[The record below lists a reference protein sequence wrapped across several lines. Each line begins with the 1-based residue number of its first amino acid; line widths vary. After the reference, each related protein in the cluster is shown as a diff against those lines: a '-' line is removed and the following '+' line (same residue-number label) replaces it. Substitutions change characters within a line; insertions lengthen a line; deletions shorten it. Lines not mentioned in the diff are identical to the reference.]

1 MPNIRNNAL
10 SICLLAALA
19 VHSLSGC
26 AVNPVTGRSE
36 LALVSEQQE
45 IEVGKQEYPYARQSS
60 GGDYRDDDL
69 DRYVNELGMR
79 LGAVSH
85 RPNLPFHF
93 KVINSSVPNAYALP
107 GGQIAI
113 HRGLLASLDN
123 EAQLAAVLG
132 HEIGHTTARHYVQ
145 SLSSGMLLNVGLVA
159 VGIGVSMSGT
169 DYGQPI
175 MLGSAVAANMANMKF
190 SRSHEEQSDLL
201 GIEYMSR
208 AGYDPYG
215 AVQLQEYFYKVV
227 EKEKKPAWL
236 EGLFRTHPFSMERME
251 ANRRVV
257 VSMPRQSNWTLGE
270 ENFKRRTAHLKQ
282 VNEAYKPFDEGEKLA
297 AKGKKSEALAKFNEA
312 IGKAP
317 EQGAFYRERG
327 ALFMK
332 DENYSRAEEDL
343 KKAESLDPGYFK
355 THYYLGLLHAKQGKK
370 LEAERELK
378 QSMKLLPT
386 REASYQ
392 LGRHYEETGNRKEAF
407 RYYEMAV
414 EGGGDDEIARDAR
427 SHWEGFVLKD
437 SPGKLVEA
445 SVRVTGAGGRAPH
458 SIGIRNS
465 SSHALRNVRIEIG
478 YYDAKRRLIDAREVT
493 VNENIPAGKTIN
505 LNNAGVWFVPPGTAG
520 VQARVTGISVN
531 E

>member
-19 VHSLSGC
+19 VYSLSGC

-69 DRYVNELGMR
+69 DRYVNDVGMR

-159 VGIGVSMSGT
+159 VGVAMSNK
-169 DYGQPI
+169 DYAQPV

-257 VSMPRQSNWTLGE
+257 ASMPRQSNWTLGE
-270 ENFKRRTAHLKQ
+270 ENFSRHTARLKQ

-297 AKGKKSEALAKFNEA
+297 AKGKNKEAMAKFDEA
-312 IGKAP
+312 IRQAP
-317 EQGAFYRERG
+317 DQAAFYRERG
-327 ALFMK
+327 GLLLKEK
-332 DENYSRAEEDL
+332 DYDKAEENL
-343 KKAESLDPGYFK
+343 KKSTALDADFYK
-355 THYYLGLLHAKQGKK
+355 THYYMGLLNEKQGRKD
-370 LEAERELK
+370 EAEREFK

-392 LGRHYEETGNRKEAF
+392 LGRYYEEAGNRQEAF

-414 EGGGDDEIARDAR
+414 EGGGDDEIAKDAR
-427 SHWEGFVLKD
+427 RHWEGYVLKD

-445 SVRVTGAGGRAPH
+445 QVRVSAVGGRAPH
-458 SIGIRNS
+458 SLSIRNS
-465 SSHALRNVRIEIG
+465 SSHALRTVRLEIG
-478 YYDAKRRLIDAREVT
+478 YFDAKRRLIDSREVT
-493 VNENIPAGKTIN
+493 LSENVPGGKTITF
-505 LNNAGVWFVPPGTAG
+505 NNAGVWFVPPGTAG
-520 VQARVTGISVN
+520 IQARVVGISLN